1 MHGGQRQHGFF
12 RNVGRKRNVLRDDI
26 SLAVFGGANRLLI
39 IVIRVYCLTVTSDID
54 ADFILLI
61 FAVKL
66 LCFNFKR
73 AARCAGNL
81 FRFTRADVIAI
92 PLIGQLGV
100 VFVIVFAAAQN
111 IDLRLHRLADR
122 NSTRLVDV
130 FDLHRGDVR
139 NDRHLA
145 GGTNDFL
152 AAFLFHL
159 NRIVLRITNRCRN
172 CSSTADRCLHEN
184 ALVCALYRNYHSRLL
199 IVDLPHNL
207 RVVWQITRLR
217 RQRRLLWVSRPEV
230 FLRIQ
235 RYIRLLQRNLRR
247 AAHIALLHQLQH
259 GHTFLI
265 CPLCPLCVIAAVFI
279 QPFDGIISIRIP
291 AIIVVIRI
299 RNKPGSL
306 VRTSFLIPPRIT
318 KFTATISN
326 QRAIL
331 CFCRNNTTIAAVLD
345 RALTSYF
352 TRDTTGSSSTCSRSL
367 NGACIIAVLDKR
379 LFPIA

>member
-1 MHGGQRQHGFF
+1 M
-12 RNVGRKRNVLRDDI
+12 
-26 SLAVFGGANRLLI
+26 
-39 IVIRVYCLTVTSDID
+39 YCLTVTSDIN

-61 FAVKL
+61 LAVKFVL
-66 LCFNFKR
+66 FDCIGLPCR
-73 AARCAGNL
+73 VGNR

-92 PLIGQLGV
+92 PLVGQLGV
-100 VFVIVFAAAQN
+100 LFVIIFAAAQN
-111 IDLRLHRLADR
+111 IDLRPHGLADR
-122 NSTRLVDV
+122 DGTRLLDV
-130 FDLHRGDVR
+130 FDLHRGDVW

-207 RVVWQITRLR
+207 RVVWQITLLR

-247 AAHIALLHQLQH
+247 AHIALLHQLRH

-265 CPLCPLCVIAAVFI
+265 CPLCPLCPLRVAAAVGVEHVYRRL
-279 QPFDGIISIRIP
+279 QIRVGSVAARFSFCNP
-291 AIIVVIRI
+291 ACRLIR
-299 RNKPGSL
+299 RHAAL
-306 VRTSFLIPPRIT
+306 PP
-318 KFTATISN
+318 
-326 QRAIL
+326 
-331 CFCRNNTTIAAVLD
+331 
-345 RALTSYF
+345 
-352 TRDTTGSSSTCSRSL
+352 
-367 NGACIIAVLDKR
+367 
-379 LFPIA
+379 